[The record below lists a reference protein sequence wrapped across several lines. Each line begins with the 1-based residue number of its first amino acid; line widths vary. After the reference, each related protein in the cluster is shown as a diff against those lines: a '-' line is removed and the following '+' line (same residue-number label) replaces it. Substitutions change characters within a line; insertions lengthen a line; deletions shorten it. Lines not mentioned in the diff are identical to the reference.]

1 MSGPERALGDR
12 LQLGLV
18 RGLARLP
25 ARLQV
30 LLSGEAPVV
39 MDGQRLDPQFQ
50 LVRSLRVRRG
60 VVGLTSP
67 EVDLARARRRFT
79 REAVAFAGPTT
90 PVRAVSDLTIPGPGC
105 ELAVRLYAP
114 FADDPR
120 PLMLYLHGG
129 GFVFGDLDTHDEPCR
144 ILCAYAGMHVL
155 SVAYRLAPEHPFPA
169 ALNDTL
175 AALHWARA
183 NAVSLGA
190 DASRVTIGG
199 DSAGGN
205 LAAVASRLTTRAGE
219 GPVAQLL
226 IYPATDATTDRPS
239 HALFG
244 EGFIL
249 TNADRREFT
258 RLYVGS
264 DASRADDRISP
275 LLARDL
281 GGLPPA
287 LVVTA
292 GFDVLRDEGE
302 AYAEALRAAGS
313 VARLR
318 RIESMGHGFINLGG
332 VVPAARRATIEL
344 AREWRAFVDTITR

>member
-1 MSGPERALGDR
+1 MSAPRGALGDR
-12 LQLGLV
+12 LQLGVV

-25 ARLQV
+25 GRLQV
-30 LLSGEAPVV
+30 LLSGHRPVV
-39 MDGQRLDPQFQ
+39 VEGLRLDPQFQ
-50 LVRSLRVRRG
+50 LIRSLRLWRG

-67 EVDLARARRRFT
+67 GLDIARARRRFT
-79 REAVAFAGPTT
+79 REAVAFAGPKT
-90 PVRAVSDLTIPGPGC
+90 PVGAVRDFGIPGPAG
-105 ELAVRLYAP
+105 ELVARHYAP
-114 FADDPR
+114 PAAGAQ
-120 PLMLYLHGG
+120 PLLLFLHGG

-144 ILCAYAGMHVL
+144 VLCAYAGMHVL
-155 SVAYRLAPEHPFPA
+155 SVSYSLAPEHPFPA
-169 ALNDTL
+169 ALDETL
-175 AALHWARA
+175 AALRWARA
-183 NAVSLGA
+183 NAAALGA

-205 LAAVASRLTTRAGE
+205 LAAVAARLATRAGE
-219 GPVAQLL
+219 GPLAQLL

-258 RLYVGS
+258 RLYVGA
-264 DASRADDRISP
+264 DASPFDDRISP
-275 LLARDL
+275 LLAGDL

-302 AYAEALRAAGS
+302 AYATALQAAGS

-318 RIESMGHGFINLGG
+318 RVESLGHGFINLGG
-332 VVPAARRATIEL
+332 VVPAARQATIEL
-344 AREWRAFVDTITR
+344 AREWRALVDTISR